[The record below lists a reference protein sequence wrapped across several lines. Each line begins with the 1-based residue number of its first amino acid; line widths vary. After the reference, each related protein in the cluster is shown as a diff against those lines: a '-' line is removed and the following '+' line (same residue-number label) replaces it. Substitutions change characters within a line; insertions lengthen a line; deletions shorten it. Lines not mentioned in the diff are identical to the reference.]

1 MWTIGQL
8 SSLFNLVNEILL
20 PYMVQ
25 YSYDQTREVGCC
37 SVTQLC
43 PTLCDPMDC
52 STPGLPVHHHL
63 LELAQSHV
71 HWVDDAIQ
79 PSHPLSSPS
88 PPAFNLSQHLSNES
102 ALHIRRPKYC
112 SFSLRSILPMNIQ
125 DWFPLGLTGLISLQ
139 SKGVS
144 SRVFSNTTRSSKAS
158 ILWHS
163 AFFIVQFSHS
173 YRTTGK
179 TVALTSQTFVG
190 KVMSLLF
197 NTREVGRVV
206 YNMLQLSR
214 RNTRRVA

>member
-1 MWTIGQL
+1 MWTFGQL
-8 SSLFNLVNEILL
+8 FSLFNLVNEILL

-25 YSYDQTREVGCC
+25 YSYDQAREVGCC

-43 PTLCDPMDC
+43 LTLCDPMDC
-52 STPGLPVHHHL
+52 STSGFPILHHL

-71 HWVDDAIQ
+71 HWVNDAIQ
-79 PSHPLSSPS
+79 SSHPLSSPS
-88 PPAFNLSQHLSNES
+88 PPAFNLSRHLSNES
-102 ALHIRRPKYC
+102 ALHIRWPKYC

-139 SKGVS
+139 SNGVS

-158 ILWHS
+158 ILWCS
-163 AFFIVQFSHS
+163 AFFTVQFSHS

-179 TVALTSQTFVG
+179 TVALTSQTSVG

-206 YNMLQLSR
+206 YNMLKLSGQ
-214 RNTRRVA
+214 NTRRVA